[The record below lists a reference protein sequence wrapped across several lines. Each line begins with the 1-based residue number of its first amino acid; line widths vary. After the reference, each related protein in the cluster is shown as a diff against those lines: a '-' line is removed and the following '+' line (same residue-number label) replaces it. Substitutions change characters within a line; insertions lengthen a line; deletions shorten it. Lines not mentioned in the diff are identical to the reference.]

1 MSNHCHNQIL
11 DLFNYELLFSLQGF
25 VMSSDYETVCYGK
38 GTVSR
43 KAGEGSFVSLKK
55 LEYREDLAEFFL
67 HKHAYE
73 FAKKFAQGNRILD
86 VGCGNG
92 YGASEL
98 SLVADE
104 VTGIDFWKQGVNY
117 CHNNRAGVA
126 TLVASGT
133 NLPFADNSF
142 DLVVSSQVIEHIDV
156 KQVTLY
162 LNDIK
167 RVLRPKGVFVVAT
180 PNRLLR
186 LLPFQKPWDP
196 DHKKE
201 YNAKELKSLLRS
213 VFGNSD
219 ITGVFAT
226 KCAYFTE
233 YRRVK
238 QSPVRVYLVD
248 ALAPML
254 LRLLPNNLLG
264 KSKALYEKRYAV
276 NKKESERQSIDSC
289 NFSLADFKESQL
301 NLKSAITLYG
311 VCEKT

>member
-1 MSNHCHNQIL
+1 
-11 DLFNYELLFSLQGF
+11 
-25 VMSSDYETVCYGK
+25 MSSDYETVCYGK
-38 GTVSR
+38 GVVSR

-67 HKHAYE
+67 HMHAYE
-73 FAKKFAQGNRILD
+73 FAKQFAQGNRILD

-117 CHNNRAGVA
+117 CHNNRVGVSA
-126 TLVASGT
+126 LVASGT
-133 NLPFADNSF
+133 NLPFVDNSF
-142 DLVVSSQVIEHIDV
+142 DLVVSSQVIEHINV
-156 KQVTLY
+156 KQVVLY

-167 RVLRPKGVFVVAT
+167 RVLRSKGVFVVAT
-180 PNRLLR
+180 PNSLLR

-213 VFGNSD
+213 VFGNSE
-219 ITGVFAT
+219 ITGVLAT
-226 KCAYFTE
+226 KSAYFTE

-248 ALAPML
+248 ALAPL
-254 LRLLPNNLLG
+254 LLKLLPDNLLG
-264 KSKALYEKRYAV
+264 KAKALYEKRYAE
-276 NKKESERQSIDSC
+276 NKKELERQSSDTC
-289 NFSLADFKESQL
+289 KFSLADFKESQL
-301 NLKSAITLYG
+301 NLRSAITLYG
-311 VCEKT
+311 VCKKT